1 MAASIGGIIMHIPL
15 RTFFARVTDD
25 NVDGVIRI
33 ASYGWYVVAGLQAVL
48 LIGAAHTG
56 KLAGGDL
63 VDPIVAVLGAFFL
76 SKTKSRS
83 VAGAL
88 FLYAAI
94 TTSLCLAKILG
105 LTSNGVPLLT
115 ALMALW
121 AGWRGWTATWFWQ
134 TRACAV
140 TNWNRVAA
148 GAVLAVAITT
158 LALCVIPIA
167 FTDSIVPRGV
177 VEFLG
182 AAVLFL
188 VPVAVLVWFTRKRAF
203 AANDPACP
211 WPPKK

>member
-1 MAASIGGIIMHIPL
+1 MRIPL
-15 RTFFARVTDD
+15 RTFFARVGGD
-25 NVDGVIRI
+25 NVDDVIRL
-33 ASYGWYVVAGLQAVL
+33 AAYGWFVVAGLQAVL
-48 LIGAAHTG
+48 LIAAALTG

-63 VDPIVAVLGAFFL
+63 VDPIVAVLGGFFL
-76 SKTKSRS
+76 LRTKSRS

-115 ALMALW
+115 ALIALW

-134 TRACAV
+134 TRACAL

-158 LALCVIPIA
+158 LVLCAILA
-167 FTDSIVPRGV
+167 GFTDSAVPRGV
-177 VEFLG
+177 VEFVMT
-182 AAVLFL
+182 AVLFL
-188 VPVAVLVWFTRKRAF
+188 VPVAVLLWFTRKRTF
-203 AANDPACP
+203 AVNDPACP
-211 WPPKK
+211 WPPKKG